1 MENFYLISGVTMILS
16 VETKMAENI
25 VELLP
30 T

>member
-1 MENFYLISGVTMILS
+1 MENFYLISGWMMILS
-16 VETKMAENI
+16 VESKMAENV